1 MTKVKSLILFRVIVT
16 IALVGSYFF
25 FKIGPAPFLYQHLIK
40 YLIYSVLFLS
50 ISSLVV
56 MRHIKKIKPFAYL
69 QLILDSLLIIALIF
83 MTGGVESWFSF
94 IMIINVI
101 AGAIVIGRSAGFI
114 LATILSILY
123 GGLIDLQ
130 FYRVIPL
137 PYDPTLKVTHFLY
150 NIFIH
155 ISALYLVAYLTGY
168 LTSRLERAS
177 RNLAETQHDLTELK
191 ALNTMIVENV
201 PSGIVMVDDKGKI
214 IAFNNHAELITGL
227 ERQNVIGRDLLE
239 VFPFLKHHWYSEK
252 SDDFSGTPFSNLR
265 AKTSDFRFRTEGI
278 LETSG
283 IQKIIGITIN
293 SFKSDGSK
301 GFIGVFQDLTEIKK
315 AEEDAK
321 RREKLAA
328 IGELSRNIAHE
339 IRNPLA
345 SLKGSIEMLFE
356 NKISEGQKRKLME
369 IAIKEMDRLNK
380 IITDFLLYTRP
391 APINLKNFDLIKLL
405 DEVVL
410 MLKSSSKA
418 EGIDITR
425 KGPDSLIIKADEN
438 QLKQV
443 FLNLGTNALEA
454 MPEGGKLSISILKER
469 ESVKINFSDTGQGIK
484 EEDIDKIFY
493 PFYSTKEEGTGLGLS
508 IAYKVIEEHRGKIS
522 VRSNNTGTTFEV
534 MLPNE

>member
-1 MTKVKSLILFRVIVT
+1 M
-16 IALVGSYFF
+16 
-25 FKIGPAPFLYQHLIK
+25 
-40 YLIYSVLFLS
+40 S
-50 ISSLVV
+50 ISSLVAL
-56 MRHIKKIKPFAYL
+56 RYIKKIKPFAYL

-114 LATILSILY
+114 IATILSILY

-168 LTSRLERAS
+168 LTSRLESAS

-201 PSGIVMVDDKGKI
+201 PSGIVVVNHKGKI
-214 IAFNNHAELITGL
+214 IAFNNHAELVTGL
-227 ERQNVIGRDLLE
+227 KRQNVIGRDLLE
-239 VFPFLKHHWYSEK
+239 VFPFLKDH
-252 SDDFSGTPFSNLR
+252 FSNLN
-265 AKTSDFRFRTEGI
+265 AQTSDFRFRTEGI
-278 LETSG
+278 LETRG
-283 IQKIIGITIN
+283 NQRIIGITIN
-293 SFKSDGSK
+293 TFKSDDSRGL
-301 GFIGVFQDLTEIKK
+301 IGVFQDLTEIKK
-315 AEEDAK
+315 AEEETK

-345 SLKGSIEMLFE
+345 SLKGSVEMLLE

-391 APINLKNFDLIKLL
+391 APINLKTFDLIKLL

-418 EGIDITR
+418 KGIDITR
-425 KGPDSLIIKADEN
+425 RGPDSLIIRADEN

-454 MPEGGKLSISILKER
+454 MPEGGKLSISVLKER
-469 ESVKINFSDTGQGIK
+469 ESVKINFSDTGHGIRQ
-484 EEDIDKIFY
+484 EDIDKIFY

-522 VRSNNTGTTFEV
+522 VRSNNTGTNFEV
-534 MLPNE
+534 TLPYE